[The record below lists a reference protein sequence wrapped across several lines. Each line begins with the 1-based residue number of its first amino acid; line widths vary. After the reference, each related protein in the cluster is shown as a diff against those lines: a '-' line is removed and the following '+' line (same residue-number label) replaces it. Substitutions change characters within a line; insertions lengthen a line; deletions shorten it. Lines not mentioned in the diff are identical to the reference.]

1 MFGAVSA
8 LNIKIGN
15 LERIDKNL
23 TRRLNAPYFA
33 KRYVGDSE
41 TKILHDL
48 DKEVPSCK
56 VDSIPRARIQMF
68 EYLSI
73 PSDLQYRG
81 CEYCMPDFDASGTK
95 KRK

>member
-1 MFGAVSA
+1 
-8 LNIKIGN
+8 
-15 LERIDKNL
+15 L

-41 TKILHDL
+41 MKILHDV

-56 VDSIPRARIQMF
+56 VDAIPRTRIQMF

-73 PSDLQYRG
+73 PTDLKYKG
-81 CEYCMPDFDASGTK
+81 CEYCMPGFDASASK
-95 KRK
+95 KKK